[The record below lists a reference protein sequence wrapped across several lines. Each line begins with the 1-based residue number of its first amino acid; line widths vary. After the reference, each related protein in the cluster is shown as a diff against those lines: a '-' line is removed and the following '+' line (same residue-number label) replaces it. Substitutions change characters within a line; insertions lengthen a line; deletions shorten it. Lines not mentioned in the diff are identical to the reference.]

1 MSRLK
6 DRICI
11 SYLLVLYLNLLQCCI
26 VEMYITSFTLLP
38 LFRTL
43 CLFINRPTLT
53 SYIRKYKFSIFLPWK
68 CSICFCFIACH
79 NSLFPLLPWTFFLY
93 GYDSHLFDH
102 ASLRTIYYWYFPMF
116 CSDSTIVRISYT
128 LFLYPTL
135 TFNVS
140 LHFENTSKRQVNIC
154 LLYTSDAADE

>member
-11 SYLLVLYLNLLQCCI
+11 SYLLVLFLNLLQCCI

-43 CLFINRPTLT
+43 CLFINHPTLT
-53 SYIRKYKFSIFLPWK
+53 SYIHRYNFSIFLPWK

-79 NSLFPLLPWTFFLY
+79 NSLSFLFYPQPFSLWIWQPFIWSCIPTYDLLLVFP
-93 GYDSHLFDH
+93 HVLFRFYYRQKFIH
-102 ASLRTIYYWYFPMF
+102 SL
-116 CSDSTIVRISYT
+116 

-140 LHFENTSKRQVNIC
+140 LHFENTSKRQVNIM
-154 LLYTSDAADE
+154 LKYD

>member
-1 MSRLK
+1 MAHLK

-11 SYLLVLYLNLLQCCI
+11 SYLLVLFLNLLQCCI

-43 CLFINRPTLT
+43 CRFMNHPTLT
-53 SYIRKYKFSIFLPWK
+53 SYIRRYNFSILPPWK

-79 NSLFPLLPWTFFLY
+79 NSLFPLLPPTFFLY

-102 ASLRTIYYWYFPMF
+102 ASLLTIYYWYFPMF
-116 CSDSTIVRISYT
+116 CSDSTIVRNSYT
-128 LFLYPTL
+128 VSFYIPPLPLMFLCILKTHPKGKL
-135 TFNVS
+135 I
-140 LHFENTSKRQVNIC
+140 LC
-154 LLYTSDAADE
+154 

>member
-79 NSLFPLLPWTFFLY
+79 NSLSFLFYPQPFFFMDMTAIYLIMHPYLRFIIGISPCFVQILLSSEIHTLSFYIPPLPSMFLCILKTHPK
-93 GYDSHLFDH
+93 GKLI
-102 ASLRTIYYWYFPMF
+102 L
-116 CSDSTIVRISYT
+116 C
-128 LFLYPTL
+128 
-135 TFNVS
+135 
-140 LHFENTSKRQVNIC
+140 
-154 LLYTSDAADE
+154 